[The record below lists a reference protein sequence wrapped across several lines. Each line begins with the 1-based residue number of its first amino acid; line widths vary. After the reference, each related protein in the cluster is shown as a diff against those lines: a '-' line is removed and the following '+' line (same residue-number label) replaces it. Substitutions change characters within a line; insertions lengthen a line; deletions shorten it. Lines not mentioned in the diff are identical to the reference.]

1 MCEPVSMA
9 LASFALTA
17 GSAVTSYM
25 GASEN
30 AKTKNLANDLTRQR
44 AIADFGRQDA
54 ALGKR
59 ESQEMDAASARKFDV
74 SLDAEKAR
82 ATNAVAAGESGIA
95 GPTVD
100 SLMRDIYAQEGR
112 YNTRVDTNLDWTVD
126 QIQEQKKGASATMKD
141 RIGSLSDVQA
151 PSFLE
156 TGLRIGAGAADAYS
170 GFRTNS
176 RRWGE

>member
-1 MCEPVSMA
+1 MA

-25 GASEN
+25 GASET
-30 AKTKNLANDLTRQR
+30 AQTTNLANRITRQN
-44 AIADFGRQDA
+44 AIADFGRQEA

-59 ESQEMDAASARKFDV
+59 QAQEADAASAKKFDV
-74 SLDAEKAR
+74 SLDAQKAR

-112 YNTRVDTNLDWTVD
+112 YNTRVDTNLDWTND
-126 QIQEQKKGASATMKD
+126 QIQEQKKGASYAMKD
-141 RIGSLSDVQA
+141 RINSLRDVQR

-156 TGLRIGAGAADAYS
+156 TGLRIGAAGVDAYS

-176 RRWGE
+176 RRWSE